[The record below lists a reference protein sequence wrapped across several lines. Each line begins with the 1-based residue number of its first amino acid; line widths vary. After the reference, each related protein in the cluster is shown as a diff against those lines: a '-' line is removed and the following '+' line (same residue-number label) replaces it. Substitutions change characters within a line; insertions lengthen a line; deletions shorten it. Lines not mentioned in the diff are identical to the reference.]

1 MSIGSHGVSKYIQFS
16 GPFARVFFA
25 LLIGGGLY
33 GFFGP
38 NRLMGCDG
46 VAADDWFSRNL
57 LCPSFSALIVMSAIT
72 LWAVGALWVFSL
84 VRDKSQK

>member
-1 MSIGSHGVSKYIQFS
+1 MSKYIQFS
-16 GPFARVFFA
+16 GSFARTFSA
-25 LLIGGGLY
+25 LLVGGGLY

-46 VAADDWFSRNL
+46 VVADGWFSRNL
-57 LCPSFSALIVMSAIT
+57 VCPSFSALIVMSAIT
-72 LWAVGALWVFSL
+72 LWGVAALWVFSL

>member
-1 MSIGSHGVSKYIQFS
+1 MSKYIQFS
-16 GPFARVFFA
+16 GPFARTLFT

-46 VAADDWFSRNL
+46 VAADDWFSRNVV
-57 LCPSFSALIVMSAIT
+57 CPSFSALIVMSAIT
-72 LWAVGALWVFSL
+72 LCAVAALWVFSFT
-84 VRDKSQK
+84 REKSQK